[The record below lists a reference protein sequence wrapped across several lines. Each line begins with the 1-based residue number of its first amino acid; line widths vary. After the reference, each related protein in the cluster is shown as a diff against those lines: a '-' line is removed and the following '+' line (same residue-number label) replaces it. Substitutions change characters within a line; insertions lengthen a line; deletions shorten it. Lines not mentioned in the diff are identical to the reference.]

1 MILFCSISKCIL
13 MSNKINIKNKKAW
26 HDYHFIE
33 KFTAGMEL
41 AGTEIKS
48 VRSGKAGLAD
58 SYCFFDNGELW
69 VKGLHIS
76 EYSHGS
82 YLNHD
87 PKRNKKLLLT
97 KRELRKLERGVKEKG
112 CTIIALRLFIAE
124 SGYAKLEIA
133 LSRGKREYD
142 KREDMKK
149 RDTDRQLDRLRKKSV

>member
-1 MILFCSISKCIL
+1 
-13 MSNKINIKNKKAW
+13 MSDKINIKNKKAW

-33 KFTAGMEL
+33 KYTAGMEL
-41 AGTEIKS
+41 TGTEIKS
-48 VRSGKAGLAD
+48 IRLGKASLAD
-58 SYCFFDNGELW
+58 SYCFFDNAELW

-76 EYSHGS
+76 EYSWGS
-82 YLNHD
+82 HYNHD

-97 KRELRKLERGVKEKG
+97 KRELKKLERGVREKG

-149 RDTDRQLDRLRKKSV
+149 KDTQRELARLGKKSG

>member
-1 MILFCSISKCIL
+1 MT
-13 MSNKINIKNKKAW
+13 NKINIKNKKAR
-26 HDYHFIE
+26 HNFQFIE

-41 AGTEIKS
+41 TGTEIKS
-48 VRSGKAGLAD
+48 IRLGKASLAD

-76 EYSHGS
+76 EYSWGS
-82 YLNHD
+82 HYNHD

-97 KRELRKLERGVKEKG
+97 KRELKKLEKNVKEKG

-149 RDTDRQLDRLRKKSV
+149 VDIQRQLDRLRKK

>member
-1 MILFCSISKCIL
+1 MT
-13 MSNKINIKNKKAW
+13 NKINIKNKKAR
-26 HDYHFIE
+26 HNFHFIE

-48 VRSGKAGLAD
+48 IRLGKASLAD
-58 SYCFFDNGELW
+58 SYCFFENGELW

-76 EYSHGS
+76 EYSWGS
-82 YLNHD
+82 HYNHD

-97 KRELRKLERGVKEKG
+97 KRELKKLEKNVKEKG

-149 RDTDRQLDRLRKKSV
+149 KDTQRQLDRLRKK

>member
-1 MILFCSISKCIL
+1 
-13 MSNKINIKNKKAW
+13 
-26 HDYHFIE
+26 
-33 KFTAGMEL
+33 MEL
-41 AGTEIKS
+41 TGTEIKS
-48 VRSGKAGLAD
+48 VRLGKASLAD

-76 EYSHGS
+76 EYSWGS

-97 KRELRKLERGVKEKG
+97 KRELKKLERGVKEKG
-112 CTIIALRLFIAE
+112 CTIIALRLFIAD

-142 KREDMKK
+142 KREEMKK
-149 RDTDRQLDRLRKKSV
+149 RDTDRQLERVRKKSV

>member
-1 MILFCSISKCIL
+1 MT
-13 MSNKINIKNKKAW
+13 NKINIKNKKAR
-26 HDYHFIE
+26 HNFHFIE

-48 VRSGKAGLAD
+48 IRLGKASLAD
-58 SYCFFDNGELW
+58 SYCFFENGELW

-76 EYSHGS
+76 EYRWGSH
-82 YLNHD
+82 YNHD

-97 KRELRKLERGVKEKG
+97 KRELKKLEKNVKEKG

-149 RDTDRQLDRLRKKSV
+149 KDTQRQLDRLRKK

>member
-1 MILFCSISKCIL
+1 

-26 HDYHFIE
+26 HDFHFIE
-33 KFTAGMEL
+33 KFIAGMEL
-41 AGTEIKS
+41 TGTEIKS
-48 VRSGKAGLAD
+48 IRLGKASLAD

-69 VKGLHIS
+69 VKGLHIA
-76 EYSHGS
+76 EYNWGS
-82 YLNHD
+82 YYNHD

-97 KRELRKLERGVKEKG
+97 KRELKKLERGVREKG
-112 CTIIALRLFIAE
+112 CTIIALRLIIAE

-149 RDTDRQLDRLRKKSV
+149 RDTQRELDRLRKKSG

>member
-1 MILFCSISKCIL
+1 MT
-13 MSNKINIKNKKAW
+13 NKINIKNKKAR
-26 HDYHFIE
+26 HNFQFIE

-41 AGTEIKS
+41 TGTEIKS
-48 VRSGKAGLAD
+48 IRLGKASLAD

-76 EYSHGS
+76 EYSWGS
-82 YLNHD
+82 HYNHD

-97 KRELRKLERGVKEKG
+97 KRELKKLEKNVKEKG

-149 RDTDRQLDRLRKKSV
+149 KDTQRQLDRLRKK